1 MIDVTLESVSK
12 RFARAGDTAAV
23 DDVGALAPFVYIVT
37 VVEDLTPVNVAP
49 NPGAITHAQQPVPGP
64 LATP

>member
-23 DDVGALAPFVYIVT
+23 DDRRRPAIG
-37 VVEDLTPVNVAP
+37 
-49 NPGAITHAQQPVPGP
+49 PGAR
-64 LATP
+64 LAR